1 MAKNFR
7 TVDRTVDNDPLE
19 GSFKDNMVQMQ
30 GNLMEGF
37 GNIANMMNQM
47 EGRLDQS
54 QADLHNLNLVPQ
66 RSEIDQNRAMFR
78 ELQEMIKG

>member
-1 MAKNFR
+1 M
-7 TVDRTVDNDPLE
+7 DNDPLE